1 MPTTTATSTPL
12 LLVHG
17 DDEFGVKQRAQ
28 QVYTEWSA
36 ELGGMDHEII
46 DAQAGHGGEALK
58 SLDRLRE
65 SLQTLPFFGNAKV
78 IWLKNCNFLGTDRT
92 ASSQAVNESLAELAQ
107 ELKAFT
113 WSNVR
118 LLVSAGEVDKRKALY
133 KTVEKLGRVESFSAW
148 SLEDKSWPGEA
159 ERSTRRALGALK
171 KEIGDEAL
179 AELVNSVGPNNRQL
193 ASEVEKLGLYSG
205 KRTNIELAD
214 VRAIVTRNKHARAF
228 ALADALGD
236 RDLPRLLRTLDQ
248 ELWELQFDKQK
259 SEIGLLYGLITKVR
273 VMILL
278 QEMLREGLV
287 KPEADY
293 YRFKAQL
300 ERVPAGRLPEDK
312 RFNPLAMNPYL
323 LFKALPH
330 ARRYSLEELV
340 RAMSLLLECNRRL
353 ISSSLDDALVLQQ
366 ALVQT

>member
-1 MPTTTATSTPL
+1 MPTTAATLTPL

-17 DDEFGVKQRAQ
+17 DDEFGVRQRAQ

-36 ELGGMDHEII
+36 ELGGMDHEVI

-65 SLQTLPFFGNAKV
+65 SLQTLPFFGNAKA
-78 IWLKNCNFLGTDRT
+78 IWLKNCNFLGADRT

-107 ELKAFT
+107 ELKAFG

-159 ERSTRRALGALK
+159 ERSARRALGALK

-179 AELVNSVGPNNRQL
+179 AELV
-193 ASEVEKLGLYSG
+193 
-205 KRTNIELAD
+205 
-214 VRAIVTRNKHARAF
+214 

-248 ELWELQFDKQK
+248 ALWELQFDKQK

-312 RFNPLAMNPYL
+312 RFNPLAMSPFL
-323 LFKALPH
+323 FFKALPH
-330 ARRYSLEELV
+330 AGRYSLEELV

-353 ISSSLDDALVLQQ
+353 ISSSLDEALVLQQ
-366 ALVQT
+366 ALVQIVRGEGQSRPAGKGELASHF